1 MRTDSHGLRFVSFF
15 GAAIL
20 SFCVPASDF
29 RSGGFV
35 VFRVSIFSIIS
46 FPGNLPNSIT
56 GQFEKVEDW
65 LT

>member
-20 SFCVPASDF
+20 SFCVPASDY

-35 VFRVSIFSIIS
+35 VFRVSIFFHNF
-46 FPGNLPNSIT
+46 FPRNSIT

>member
-15 GAAIL
+15 GAASL

-35 VFRVSIFSIIS
+35 VFRVSIFFHNF
-46 FPGNLPNSIT
+46 FPRKPSKFHNWTVRES
-56 GQFEKVEDW
+56 
-65 LT
+65 

>member
-1 MRTDSHGLRFVSFF
+1 MFRVTALERAV
-15 GAAIL
+15 
-20 SFCVPASDF
+20 FCQFSADF

-35 VFRVSIFSIIS
+35 VFRVSIFFHNF
-46 FPGNLPNSIT
+46 FPRNSIT